1 MGSVNCFGNLRHA
14 TLAASASLVLWMT
27 SPSGASELVEVQPL
41 TEHILLLHFNDGRVQ
56 HHQRG
61 EPRSAEKV
69 IVDPLDVLAAARPE
83 SYTVTSSDDPTYR
96 KKRFPQS
103 VGRKSKGTDFAWF
116 VDKWENG
123 RAVNH
128 RPDHT
133 KEHWLYL
140 ELPTAMQPGRTYS
153 VNTGSLAQN
162 GTNWTINFDIARAR
176 SEAVHVNTLGYVP
189 TAPAKYAYLYH
200 WMGDRGSLDLT
211 AWEGRPFHLVE
222 TNTGAR
228 VFSGQVHFRMS
239 KTNAETFHKS
249 DSPPFGNFLGA
260 DVWECDFSKF
270 ERPGIYVVAVE
281 GVGCSWPFRMDPD
294 VYRPAFVT
302 VARALY
308 HNRSGIALQQ
318 PYTEFERP
326 APHHPKLTPGFA
338 GKLRYTRVRWQEWGG
353 EGGDAKKLLADSP
366 GALDD
371 TWGWYQDAG
380 DWDSYYTHLRVAQE
394 LLLVYE
400 MGPRKFRDQELNI
413 PESGNGVPDILDE
426 AAWLPRFCQRL
437 RAELQAKGWG
447 TGGVGLRVA
456 GDAFGNDEKRLPD
469 GRLVGQGSWEDVGR
483 PWVVS
488 GEDPWSTYRYAGTAA
503 HLAYTYELAGVK
515 RDPAGVDWAREAR
528 EAYAWAKANTRPTD
542 DQLGGN
548 SLRHPRAYAAASLFR
563 LTGEAVYESQLI
575 ADTQWI
581 KLDTILRE
589 EASYGPCVYALGG
602 GKTAP
607 RDEVLQRFRAALI
620 HTADQVIISS
630 STKRALRWGGDF
642 YMPMLV
648 GQQTTPLVL
657 EGAVAY
663 SLTRTSDP
671 ERARR
676 YLAALYTTCDY
687 FLGCNSLNQ
696 TWVTGLGPRY
706 PTQIFHMDAWYNG
719 KGRFHP
725 GLIPY
730 SPWRK
735 EKDQGAGPWDQAW
748 PHAALHP
755 GIDAW
760 PGNERW
766 FSNRCSPMGSEFT
779 IHQNIGPAA
788 AIFGFL
794 CADERK

>member
-1 MGSVNCFGNLRHA
+1 MRPANCLGDLRP
-14 TLAASASLVLWMT
+14 AAGAAALLVLGLIPPT
-27 SPSGASELVEVQPL
+27 AGSELVAVQPL
-41 TEHILLLHFNDGRVQ
+41 TERILMLHFDDGHVQ
-56 HHQRG
+56 HHLRG
-61 EPRSAEKV
+61 EPRTVEKV
-69 IVDPLDVLAAARPE
+69 VVDPLDVLAASRPE
-83 SYTVTSSDDPTYR
+83 SYAVTSPDDPAYR
-96 KKRFPQS
+96 ERRSPSS

-116 VDKWENG
+116 VDQWENG
-123 RAVNH
+123 RAVNS

-133 KEHWLYL
+133 KEHWVYL
-140 ELPTAMQPGRTYS
+140 ALPAAMQEGRTYTVS
-153 VNTGSLAQN
+153 TGGLARN
-162 GTNWTINFDIARAR
+162 GTNWTIKFDIAHAR

-189 TAPAKYAYLYH
+189 GAPGKFAYLYH
-200 WMGDRGSLDLT
+200 WMGDRGSLDLA

-222 TNTGAR
+222 TNTGTRA
-228 VFSGQVHFRMS
+228 FSGQVHFRMS
-239 KTNAETFHKS
+239 RTNAETFHQA

-270 ERPGIYVVAVE
+270 NRPGVYVVAVE
-281 GVGCSWPFRMDPD
+281 GAGCSWPFRIDPD
-294 VYRPAFVT
+294 VYRPAFVA

-318 PYTEFERP
+318 PFTEFERP

-338 GKLRYTRVRWQEWGG
+338 GRLRYTRVRWQEWGG
-353 EGGDAKKLLADSP
+353 EGGDPRKLLADSP
-366 GALDD
+366 GALEE
-371 TWGWYQDAG
+371 TGGWYQDAG

-400 MGPRKFRDQELNI
+400 MAPRKFRDQELNI
-413 PESGNGVPDILDE
+413 PESGNGMPDILDE

-437 RAELQAKGWG
+437 RAELQSKGWG

-483 PWVVS
+483 TWVVS

-503 HLAYTYELAGVK
+503 QLAYACELAGVK

-528 EAYAWAKANTRPTD
+528 EAHAWAQANTRPAD
-542 DQLGGN
+542 DQIEGN
-548 SLRHPRAYAAASLFR
+548 SLRHPRAYAAAALFR
-563 LTGEAVYESQLI
+563 LTGEAAYESQLI
-575 ADTQWI
+575 ADTRWI
-581 KLDTILRE
+581 KPDTLLRE

-602 GKTAP
+602 GKAVQ
-607 RDEVLQRFRAALI
+607 RDEVLQRLRAAIL
-620 HTADQVIISS
+620 HTADQVLLASAAR
-630 STKRALRWGGDF
+630 RALRWGGDF

-663 SLTRTSDP
+663 TLTRASDP
-671 ERARR
+671 QRARG
-676 YLAALYTTCDY
+676 YLAALYSTCDY

-696 TWVTGLGPRY
+696 TWVTGLGPRS
-706 PTQIFHMDAWYNG
+706 PTQIFHLDAWYNG

-735 EKDQGAGPWDQAW
+735 EKDQGAGPWDQDW
-748 PHAALHP
+748 PNATLHP

-766 FSNRCSPMGSEFT
+766 FSNRCSPMGTEFT
-779 IHQNIGPAA
+779 IHQNLGPAA

-794 CADERK
+794 CADLAP